1 MSSGSLGMS
10 PIFIVWHSKM
20 IECHPSSIMSS
31 VSYAPSHFILW
42 RGYVESHFLEDS
54 RMRVKE
60 SGESDMIW
68 FSSIPRLSK
77 FRKFCC
83 FYTQTFRN
91 ILYFVSRDKIWEIL
105 CQRRADRVIVTHGT
119 DTIIQT
125 GNFLDGDT
133 KVFLNQKNVNLIQ
146 YTIFQKKSGS
156 QKGMIY

>member
-1 MSSGSLGMS
+1 MQLIVRIWQTIIGIEFVNLVISHMIQACIKTIDEVFELKSFKI
-10 PIFIVWHSKM
+10 IFW
-20 IECHPSSIMSS
+20 
-31 VSYAPSHFILW
+31 L
-42 RGYVESHFLEDS
+42 RQDL
-54 RMRVKE
+54 KE

-125 GNFLDGDT
+125 GNFLEGDT

-156 QKGMIY
+156 QKEMIY

>member
-1 MSSGSLGMS
+1 MTDDNRYW
-10 PIFIVWHSKM
+10 ICQF
-20 IECHPSSIMSS
+20 
-31 VSYAPSHFILW
+31 SYFAHDTSMHKNNW
-42 RGYVESHFLEDS
+42 RGFWIRKFSKLFFGSVRILRSPESLIWYDFHRYLDCQNLES
-54 RMRVKE
+54 FVVLY
-60 SGESDMIW
+60 
-68 FSSIPRLSK
+68 PNLSK
-77 FRKFCC
+77 
-83 FYTQTFRN
+83 Y
-91 ILYFVSRDKIWEIL
+91 IIIYFVSRDKIWEIL